1 MKKKSLYSVI
11 IAFLII
17 LLTSTASYGLW
28 ENAVWLG
35 TDIDQTARRM
45 GYFHEEKVATKIVSQ
60 NINGVF
66 SSEIDLSST
75 LASFGYSSSGLYAM
89 LGAKVNDR
97 FDFLFGAGFSY
108 KDRHSPLLLAGGV
121 KCLVPA
127 QKVIYE
133 VEAFYQ
139 ILPPLLVNLSF
150 DTYSNSIFI
159 GLGLAYN

>member
-1 MKKKSLYSVI
+1 M
-11 IAFLII
+11 I
-17 LLTSTASYGLW
+17 LLASSVSYGVW

-45 GYFHEEKVATKIVSQ
+45 GYFHEEKVSTKIVSQ
-60 NINGVF
+60 NVGGEF
-66 SSEIDLSST
+66 SCEIDLSST
-75 LASFGYSSSGLYAM
+75 LASFGYSSGGLYAM
-89 LGAKVNDR
+89 LGAKVNGR

-108 KDRHSPLLLAGGV
+108 KDRYSPFLLAGGV

-127 QKVIYE
+127 QQVIYE
-133 VEAFYQ
+133 IEGFYQ

-150 DTYSNSIFI
+150 DTYTNSIFI